1 MTTRGPLWRSASTV
15 SSLLLHGARSPGFAG
30 LFVGLRDLAAQGA
43 GHVVRRFGW
52 AFADQ
57 LLSSGTN
64 FLLNVL
70 VARTVGVRDL
80 GAFSVAYATFT
91 FSLGGVRAIASEL
104 LIIRH
109 SYLAE
114 REWRDGIRR
123 SVGTALL
130 VGIVIGAGCL
140 VAATTLAG
148 SVSSVLTIVGISLPL
163 LLVQDVSRFALLAR
177 QRGAAALLSDA
188 AWAAVMFTAFV
199 LFREAGVASVKWF
212 TFSWAGAGCVAAVV
226 GLLQLKVLPCGPITA
241 VRWLRGHSDI
251 APRLLAE
258 FAITTG
264 VSMVTVFAIG
274 GIAGLGE
281 LGRLQAAQILLG
293 PLNIMFSGVGLVAT
307 AEAVRLLRDSPRRF
321 AHDCRWLS
329 LALTMGV
336 LAWGMIIA
344 FVPRSIGEAV
354 LRTNWDAG
362 RSLVAPLLIAFVCY
376 ASTFGA
382 SIGLHC
388 LAAARRILRVRCVE
402 GVLTLFFGL
411 AGAYL
416 AGAKGGAWGFAV
428 AGSLKSVNAWWQ
440 FSRALREYEAGRS
453 EAGPGGPG
461 ADYLAQA
468 AR

>member
-1 MTTRGPLWRSASTV
+1 V
-15 SSLLLHGARSPGFAG
+15 SSLLLHGARSTGFGG
-30 LFVGLRDLAAQGA
+30 LWVGLRDLAAQGA
-43 GHVVRRFGW
+43 GHLVRRFGW

-80 GAFSVAYATFT
+80 GAFSIAYATFT
-91 FSLGGVRAIASEL
+91 FSLGAVRAIASEL

-109 SYLAE
+109 SALPE
-114 REWRDGIRR
+114 HEWRDGIRR

-130 VGIVIGAGCL
+130 VGIVTGVGCL

-148 SVSSVLTIVGISLPL
+148 SVSHVLAIVGISLPL

-177 QRGAAALLSDA
+177 RRGAAALLSDA

-199 LFREAGVASVKWF
+199 LLREADVASVTWF

-226 GLLQLKVLPCGPITA
+226 GLMQLKVLPCGPITA

-264 VSMVTVFAIG
+264 VSMMTVFAIG

-307 AEAVRLLRDSPRRF
+307 AEGVRLLRDSSRRL

-336 LAWGMIIA
+336 LAWGMIVA

-362 RSLVAPLLIAFVCY
+362 RALVAPLLIAFVCY
-376 ASTFGA
+376 AASFGA

-388 LAAARRILRVRCVE
+388 LAAARRILLARCID

-428 AGSLKSVNAWWQ
+428 AGLLKSINAWWQ
-440 FSRALREYEAGRS
+440 FSIAIREYEGGRGEAGR
-453 EAGPGGPG
+453 GGPD
-461 ADYLAQA
+461 ADYLPRA

>member
-1 MTTRGPLWRSASTV
+1 MTFASVLNTTAFLGTAHGPGMTRGPSLAERLNVLESAPPMGTLDRV
-15 SSLLLHGARSPGFAG
+15 RRVVCEFAR
-30 LFVGLRDLAAQGA
+30 LAAQGT
-43 GHVVRRFGW
+43 GHLVRRFGW

-64 FLLNVL
+64 FLLGVL

-109 SYLAE
+109 SSLAE
-114 REWRDGIRR
+114 HEWRDGIRR
-123 SVGTALL
+123 SIGTALL
-130 VGIVIGAGCL
+130 VGIVIGTGCL

-148 SVSSVLTIVGISLPL
+148 SVSSVLIIVGISLPL

-177 QRGAAALLSDA
+177 RRGAAALLSDA
-188 AWAAVMFTAFV
+188 AWAGDVYCVRAF
-199 LFREAGVASVKWF
+199 AGSRLCF
-212 TFSWAGAGCVAAVV
+212 CCVVHIQLGGRGVRGRIV

-251 APRLLAE
+251 APRLFAE

-264 VSMVTVFAIG
+264 VSMVTIFAIG

-281 LGRLQAAQILLG
+281 LGRLQAAQIMLG

-307 AEAVRLLRDSPRRF
+307 AEGVRLLRDSPKRL

-336 LAWGMIIA
+336 LAWGLIIG
-344 FVPRSIGEAV
+344 FVPRSIGEFV
-354 LRTNWDAG
+354 LRTIGTPAITAG
-362 RSLVAPLLIAFVCY
+362 AAADCLMCY
-376 ASTFGA
+376 AATFGA

-388 LAAARRILRVRCVE
+388 LAAARRILR
-402 GVLTLFFGL
+402 
-411 AGAYL
+411 
-416 AGAKGGAWGFAV
+416 
-428 AGSLKSVNAWWQ
+428 
-440 FSRALREYEAGRS
+440 
-453 EAGPGGPG
+453 
-461 ADYLAQA
+461 
-468 AR
+468 ARH

>member
-1 MTTRGPLWRSASTV
+1 MTTRGPLWRSASTF
-15 SSLLLHGARSPGFAG
+15 SSLLLHGARSTGFAG
-30 LFVGLRDLAAQGA
+30 LFVSLRDLAAQGT
-43 GHVVRRFGW
+43 GHLVRRFGW

-70 VARTVGVRDL
+70 VARTVGIRDL
-80 GAFSVAYATFT
+80 GAFSVAYATYT

-109 SYLAE
+109 STLAE
-114 REWRDGIRR
+114 HEWRDGIRR
-123 SVGTALL
+123 SIGTALL
-130 VGIVIGAGCL
+130 VGIVIGTGCL

-148 SVSSVLTIVGISLPL
+148 SVSSVLIIVGISLPL

-177 QRGAAALLSDA
+177 RRGAAALLSDA
-188 AWAAVMFTAFV
+188 AWATVMFTAFV
-199 LFREAGVASVKWF
+199 LLREAGFASVAWS
-212 TFSWAGAGCVAAVV
+212 TFSWAGAGCVAAIV

-251 APRLLAE
+251 APRLFAE

-264 VSMVTVFAIG
+264 VSMVTIFAIG

-281 LGRLQAAQILLG
+281 LGRLQAAQIMLG

-307 AEAVRLLRDSPRRF
+307 AEGVRLLRDSPKRL

-336 LAWGMIIA
+336 LAWGLIIG
-344 FVPRSIGEAV
+344 FVPRSIGEFV

-362 RSLVAPLLIAFVCY
+362 KSLLAPLLIAFMCY
-376 ASTFGA
+376 AATFGA

-388 LAAARRILRVRCVE
+388 LAAARRILRARCIE

-428 AGSLKSVNAWWQ
+428 AGALKTVNAWWQ
-440 FSRALREYEAGRS
+440 FSLALREYESGRS
-453 EAGPGGPG
+453 EAGRGGPD
-461 ADYLAQA
+461 ADYLPQA